1 MSKEEIE
8 KVEEEEINLRSEEVQ
23 EIMGRVPPA
32 IERYGIAVIAC
43 ITLFLIVGSFFF
55 RYPDAI
61 DAPIVIT
68 NSTPPVNIISKTN
81 GKIVEILKQ
90 NEDSVHVG
98 ELLGVIESDAD
109 YKDVLALED
118 MVNQFLA
125 EKITDNQM
133 VQWMSGRELILG
145 GMQNEYLSFKTSLT
159 DKIRVKEEK
168 YLPQKI
174 EVAKERID
182 SRAKLE
188 SKEKNLH
195 VINIEQ
201 EAIAYE
207 IFKRDSLL
215 HSNKM
220 ISDEEYERASLTF
233 YQSKQGPVNRDVADE
248 QFRMQR
254 INEKENLLDLEHQYD
269 ESVNTHEQ
277 NCNSALRQLRASIVK
292 WEQIYILRSP
302 IDGVLNYT
310 SVWNKNQ
317 TVNAGEAIFIIV
329 PDKMMKPIGKALVPP
344 TGMGR
349 IKVGQKVIVKVNNF
363 PDEDFGNLVGK
374 VAFISKI
381 PTSDGVYMVDVDFP
395 EGLVTIFHRRLP
407 ETLQL
412 SGTSQ
417 IVVENRRLADLFIQ
431 PVRRLMKS
439 QETLNTAE

>member
-8 KVEEEEINLRSEEVQ
+8 KVEEEDINLRSEEVQ

-32 IERYGIAVIAC
+32 IERYGITVIAC
-43 ITLFLIVGSFFF
+43 IILLLIAGSFFF

-68 NSTPPVNIISKTN
+68 NSTPPVNIISKTS

-90 NEDSVHVG
+90 NEDSVRVG

-125 EKITDNQM
+125 EKVTDAQM
-133 VQWMSGRELILG
+133 IQWMSDRELVLG
-145 GMQNEYLSFKTSLT
+145 TLQNEYLIFKTSLIE
-159 DKIRVKEEK
+159 KKRVKGK
-168 YLPQKI
+168 RYLPQKI

-182 SRAKLE
+182 SRVKLE
-188 SKEKNLH
+188 IKEKNLH

-201 EAIAYE
+201 EAVAYE

-215 HSNKM
+215 HANKM
-220 ISDEEYERASLTF
+220 ISDEEYERASLTY
-233 YQSKQGPVNRDVADE
+233 YQSKQGPINRDVADE
-248 QFRMQR
+248 QLRMQR

-269 ESVNTHEQ
+269 ESINSHEQ
-277 NCNSALRQLRASIVK
+277 ECSKALRQLRASIVK

-302 IDGVLNYT
+302 INGILNYT

-317 TVNAGEAIFIIV
+317 TVNVGEAIFIIV

-344 TGMGR
+344 TGMGK
-349 IKVGQKVIVKVNNF
+349 IKVGQTVVVKVNNF
-363 PDEDFGNLVGK
+363 PDEDFGNLVGRVK
-374 VAFISKI
+374 FISKI
-381 PTSDGVYMVDVDFP
+381 PTSEGVYMVDVDFP
-395 EGLVTIFHRRLP
+395 EGLVTIFHRHLP

-412 SGTSQ
+412 SGLSQ

-431 PVRRLMKS
+431 PVKRLMKS

>member
-8 KVEEEEINLRSEEVQ
+8 KVEEEDINLRSEEVQ

-32 IERYGIAVIAC
+32 IERYGITVIAC
-43 ITLFLIVGSFFF
+43 VVLLLIVSSFFF
-55 RYPDAI
+55 RYPDTI

-68 NSTPPVNIISKTN
+68 NSTPPVNIISKTS

-90 NEDSVHVG
+90 NEDSVHIG

-109 YKDVLALED
+109 YKDVLALEG
-118 MVNQFLA
+118 MVNQFLVG
-125 EKITDNQM
+125 KVSDKQM
-133 VQWMSGRELILG
+133 VQWMSERELILG
-145 GMQNEYLSFKTSLT
+145 GMQNEYLVFKTSLI
-159 DKIRVKEEK
+159 DKIRIKEER
-168 YLPQKI
+168 YLPQKMK
-174 EVAKERID
+174 VAKERID

-207 IFKRDSLL
+207 IFRRDSLL
-215 HSNKM
+215 HANKM
-220 ISDEEYERASLTF
+220 ISDEEYERASLTY
-233 YQSKQGPVNRDVADE
+233 YQSKQGPINRDVADE
-248 QFRMQR
+248 QLRMQR
-254 INEKENLLDLEHQYD
+254 INEKENLLDLEHQHD
-269 ESVNTHEQ
+269 EAINNHEQ

-302 IDGVLNYT
+302 INGILNYT
-310 SVWNKNQ
+310 SVWNENQ
-317 TVNAGEAIFIIV
+317 TVNIGEAIFIIV

-344 TGMGR
+344 MGMGR
-349 IKVGQKVIVKVNNF
+349 IKVGQTVIVKVNNF
-363 PDEDFGNLVGK
+363 PDEDFGNLVGNVK
-374 VAFISKI
+374 FISKV
-381 PTSDGVYMVDVDFP
+381 PTSEGVYMVDVDFP

-412 SGTSQ
+412 TGTSQ

-439 QETLNTAE
+439 QETLNKAE

>member
-8 KVEEEEINLRSEEVQ
+8 KVEEEDINLRSEEMQ

-32 IERYGIAVIAC
+32 IERYGITVIAC
-43 ITLFLIVGSFFF
+43 IILLLIAGSFFF

-68 NSTPPVNIISKTN
+68 NSTPPVNIISKTS

-90 NEDSVHVG
+90 NEDSVRVG

-125 EKITDNQM
+125 EKVTDAQM
-133 VQWMSGRELILG
+133 IQWMSDRELVLG
-145 GMQNEYLSFKTSLT
+145 TLQNEYLIFKTNLIE
-159 DKIRVKEEK
+159 KKRVKGK
-168 YLPQKI
+168 RYLPQKI

-182 SRAKLE
+182 SRVKLE
-188 SKEKNLH
+188 IKEKNLH

-201 EAIAYE
+201 EAVAYE

-215 HSNKM
+215 HANKM
-220 ISDEEYERASLTF
+220 ISDEEYERASLTY
-233 YQSKQGPVNRDVADE
+233 YQSKQGPINRDVADE
-248 QFRMQR
+248 QLRMQR

-269 ESVNTHEQ
+269 ESINSHEQ
-277 NCNSALRQLRASIVK
+277 ECSKALRQLRASIVK

-302 IDGVLNYT
+302 IDGILNYT

-317 TVNAGEAIFIIV
+317 TVNVGEAIFIIV

-344 TGMGR
+344 TGMGK
-349 IKVGQKVIVKVNNF
+349 IKVGQTVVVKVNNF
-363 PDEDFGNLVGK
+363 PDEDFGNLVGRVK
-374 VAFISKI
+374 FISKI
-381 PTSDGVYMVDVDFP
+381 PTSEGVYMVDVDFP
-395 EGLVTIFHRRLP
+395 EGLVTIFHRHLP

-412 SGTSQ
+412 SGLSQ

-431 PVRRLMKS
+431 PVKRLMKS